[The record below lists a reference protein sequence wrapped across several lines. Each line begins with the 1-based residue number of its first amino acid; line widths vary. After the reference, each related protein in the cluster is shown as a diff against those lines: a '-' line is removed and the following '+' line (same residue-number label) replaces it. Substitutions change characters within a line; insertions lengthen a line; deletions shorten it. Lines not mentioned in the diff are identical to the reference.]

1 MLRGLL
7 ITLKPSTLGGLLV
20 VGSFASG
27 LTASAHGQEA
37 PDTLT
42 IDQLLSIGSVISGT
56 PAWSPDGERILLT
69 SSVAGGLA
77 TLPSEGGFPT
87 LVPLNMGGS
96 GHFLASQ
103 IRAASQV
110 KRIIPI

>member
-1 MLRGLL
+1 MTRTARGIRPGAARRGMLRGLL

-56 PAWSPDGERILLT
+56 PA
-69 SSVAGGLA
+69 
-77 TLPSEGGFPT
+77 
-87 LVPLNMGGS
+87 
-96 GHFLASQ
+96 
-103 IRAASQV
+103 
-110 KRIIPI
+110 